1 MMDTD
6 CILSRRGLLKSGGA
20 LIVGFSFAPA
30 MRARAPG
37 ARGDIAGP
45 PDPQEVDSWIAIH
58 ADNTATIYFGKCELG
73 QGNTT
78 SLLQIAGEELDLEM
92 SQLNSVRLDTNV
104 TPDQGATSASSSIHR
119 GGPPL
124 RAAAA
129 EARQALIRLAAARF
143 RVQPGSLIV
152 TRGVV
157 SVEGQLALSVSYG
170 ELIGDKKFNV
180 NLSGAAPYP
189 PAPRMHFAAAPLKP
203 TSRYSLVGQSIP
215 RVDIPDK
222 VNAKNIR
229 VQNLR
234 LPGML
239 HGRVVL
245 PRGQRA
251 FGAGAKPLSVD
262 ENSIADIR
270 GASIVRKGDFI
281 GVVAEQEWDAVKAA
295 DQLEIV
301 WQDTPPLPN
310 DDLFAAMRA
319 SESTETIVVDMGDT
333 EAGFQRAAHS
343 AGATYRGPYQ
353 GHLPFSPNC
362 ALADASGDQVVVQ
375 CATQRV
381 YETRDE
387 IAAVLGVAS
396 EDVRVQY
403 YESAGTFGRSCYNDA
418 ALAAAIMSVAVGRP
432 VRVQFMR
439 WDEHGWDN
447 YGPAHLADIRAGIDT
462 DGNLIAYEYHGW
474 QHGWTALSTI
484 HDIALGVITP
494 ERAGGSNSI
503 TVNPVSTGSMYKLPS
518 RRVISHAVPMTGLLR
533 GAALRSPLDL
543 NYGFAS
549 EQTIDELAY
558 AVQMDPLQFRR
569 KNIGSTRWLDVLNA
583 VAEASQWV
591 ERAAASS
598 LSNERIATGRGI
610 GLGTHHVSYG
620 AAVAEIEVDMMSG
633 VLTVTRLWGAL
644 DCGLAV
650 NPGSVESQIIGQMV
664 QATSRALK
672 EEIQFNEKNVT
683 SLDWN
688 SYPILRF
695 AECPEVTP
703 IVVQRME
710 EPSTGAGEEVMGA
723 TIAAIANAFFDAT
736 GVRMRQYPMTPE
748 RVVQTLATR
757 SASNG

>member
-1 MMDTD
+1 MMMDTHSA
-6 CILSRRGLLKSGGA
+6 LSRRGVLKAGGA
-20 LIVGFSFAPA
+20 LIVGFSFTSIP
-30 MRARAPG
+30 RANAQT
-37 ARGDIAGP
+37 ARGGVAGP
-45 PDPQEVDSWIAIH
+45 PNPQALDSWIAIH
-58 ADNTATIYFGKCELG
+58 SDNTATIYFGKCELG
-73 QGNTT
+73 QGNGT
-78 SLLQIAGEELDLEM
+78 SLLQIAGEELDLELD
-92 SQLNSVRLDTNV
+92 QLSTVVLDTNV
-104 TPDQGATSASSSIHR
+104 TPDQGATSSSSSIHR

-129 EARQALIRLAAARF
+129 EARQALMRLATARL
-143 RVQPGSLIV
+143 RVQPGSLV
-152 TRGVV
+152 VSRGVI
-157 SVEGQLALSVSYG
+157 SVEGQPALSTTYG
-170 ELIGDKKFNV
+170 ELIGDQEFSIDI
-180 NLSGAAPYP
+180 SGS
-189 PAPRMHFAAAPLKP
+189 APLKP
-203 TSRYSLVGQSIP
+203 ASRYRLVGQSVP
-215 RVDIPDK
+215 RIDIPGK

-239 HGRVVL
+239 HGRIVL

-251 FGAGAKPLSVD
+251 FGAGAKPLSID
-262 ENSIADIR
+262 ENSIADIP
-270 GASIVRKGDFI
+270 GASVVRKGDFVGI
-281 GVVAEQEWDAVKAA
+281 VAANEWDAIKAA
-295 DQLEIV
+295 DQLKIV
-301 WQDTPPLPN
+301 WQDTPRLPS

-319 SESTETIVVDMGDT
+319 AETTDTIVVDMGDT
-333 EAGFQRAAHS
+333 EAGFLQASHS
-343 AGATYRGPYQ
+343 AEASYRGPYQ

-387 IAAVLGVAS
+387 IATVLGVKS
-396 EDVRVQY
+396 EKVRVQY

-418 ALAAAIMSVAVGRP
+418 ALAAAIMSVETGSP

-447 YGPAHLADIRAGIDT
+447 YGPPHLADVRAAVDE
-462 DGNLIAYEYHGW
+462 DGNLISYEYHGW

-484 HDIALGVITP
+484 HDIALGETTP
-494 ERAGGSNSI
+494 ERTGGSNSI
-503 TVNPVSTGSMYKLPS
+503 TVNPVGTGSMYNFPN
-518 RRVISHAVPMTGLLR
+518 RRVVSHAVPMVGLLR

-558 AVQMDPLQFRR
+558 AVRMDPLQFRQ
-569 KNIGSTRWLDVLNA
+569 KNIGSQRWLDVLSA
-583 VAEASQWV
+583 VAEAAQWRQNV
-591 ERAAASS
+591 AASS
-598 LSNERIATGRGI
+598 LSNERIARGRGI

-620 AAVAEIEVDMMSG
+620 AAVADIEVDTENG
-633 VLTVTRLWGAL
+633 VISVKRLWGAL

-650 NPGSVESQIIGQMV
+650 NPGSVESQIVGQMV
-664 QATSRALK
+664 QTTSRALK
-672 EEIQFNEKNVT
+672 EEVQFNEQGVT

-695 AECPEVTP
+695 AECPDVIA

-723 TIAAIANAFFDAT
+723 TMAAIANAFFDAT

-748 RVVQTLATR
+748 RVMKALATR
-757 SASNG
+757 NASSL